1 MFPPKNG
8 ALNSCPMAIKLNSI
22 PFGFRQQVP
31 TEEQCL
37 FPTTSSLISVPLLL
51 KHDIQVGEVCF
62 LCHMFNQDVS
72 CESDIPKLYH
82 VVFSDNFRTVRIL
95 GNDLE
100 DSFRW
105 TFHIVMINDQ

>member
-8 ALNSCPMAIKLNSI
+8 ALNSCAMAINLNSI

-31 TEEQCL
+31 TEEHYL

-51 KHDIQVGEVCF
+51 KNDIQVGEVSF
-62 LCHMFNQDVS
+62 LCQMFNVS
-72 CESDIPKLYH
+72 CESEIPKLYH
-82 VVFSDNFRTVRIL
+82 VVFSDNFHTVRIL

-100 DSFRW
+100 EVSGGDFTLLSPS
-105 TFHIVMINDQ
+105 